1 MDYSGA
7 ATPFGLISGAEYRN
21 FLEISE
27 RDQRVNL
34 EAAKRVANEIIM
46 QLEGE
51 EISFDFSQLRSVIA
65 HTADI
70 EDSVEKISD
79 LIQYWNRRGGKVI
92 QCIEIDNALI
102 PTSFNE
108 ALSHHYARTNTA
120 AIFVVGINS
129 ALHGIRE
136 QLIKFLTVRIATEYI
151 AKQRFSGGMNNTPNF
166 LSIMVSSQAVGARV
180 SYSPS
185 YFINYLPLAA
195 PTSPVQGIVPP
206 GRYIFRLT
214 KPGPQH
220 LVDQQ
225 VFDIPPSF
233 NISLMV

>member
-7 ATPFGLISGAEYRN
+7 ATPFGLISEAEYRGL
-21 FLEISE
+21 LETFEWSRKI
-27 RDQRVNL
+27 NL
-34 EAAKRVANEIIM
+34 ETAEIVANELIM
-46 QLEGE
+46 QLEGGR
-51 EISFDFSQLRSVIA
+51 ISFDFSGLRLAIA

-70 EDSVEKISD
+70 EDSVEKISN
-79 LIQYWNRRGGKVI
+79 LFQYWNRRSHRVV
-92 QCIEIDNALI
+92 QCIQIDN
-102 PTSFNE
+102 SFVPVSFDE
-108 ALSHHYARTNTA
+108 ALLHRYARTNAA
-120 AIFVVGINS
+120 AISVVSINS
-129 ALHGIRE
+129 AILGVRE
-136 QLIKFLTVRIATEYI
+136 QLIEFLATRIAMEHI
-151 AKQRFSGGMNNTPNF
+151 AKKRLSGGMSNTPNF
-166 LSIMVSSQAVGARV
+166 LSITVSSQAVGARV

-195 PTSPVQGIVPP
+195 PTSPVQGIVLP